1 MTILGLL
8 AEKVEKNI
16 SILHT
21 FLDETKNCLSFCLHL
36 HMAMLAVSPSLT
48 AGLSSHLLI
57 FRRQSYILSALK
69 DIEA

>member
-8 AEKVEKNI
+8 AEKVEKI
-16 SILHT
+16 FQSYILS
-21 FLDETKNCLSFCLHL
+21 LKTKSLSFYYSLHV
-36 HMAMLAVSPSLT
+36 ATLAVSPSLT
-48 AGLSSHLLI
+48 ASLSSHPLI